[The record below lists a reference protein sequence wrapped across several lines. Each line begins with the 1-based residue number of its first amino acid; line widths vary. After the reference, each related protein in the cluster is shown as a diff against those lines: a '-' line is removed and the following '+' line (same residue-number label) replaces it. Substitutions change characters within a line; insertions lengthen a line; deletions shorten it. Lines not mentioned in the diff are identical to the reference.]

1 MEHPVDLDR
10 WPRRAHYEFFRE
22 YEHPAFNVTADVDV
36 TALEALRARDPSARF
51 FATTLG
57 LALGALNALE
67 PFRLRLR
74 EHGVIEHSVIHGG
87 STVLREDGTF
97 GFGYYEHAESLRDFV
112 SATVAELKRVS
123 SARDLDPN
131 HDRDDLVY
139 FTALPWIAFSSFQH
153 ARARGGREDS
163 IPRVVFGKRQERDG
177 RQVMPV
183 SVEVHHALVDGLHLG
198 QFYETFQQRIDRVGE
213 LWV

>member
-1 MEHPVDLDR
+1 MERSVDLDQ
-10 WPRRAHYEFFRE
+10 WPRRAHYEFFRD
-22 YEHPAFNVTADVDV
+22 YEQPAFNVTADVDV
-36 TALEALRARDPSARF
+36 SALEALRARDPSARF

-57 LALGALNALE
+57 LALGALNELE

-74 EHGVIEHSVIHGG
+74 DDGVIEHSVIHGG

-97 GFGYYEHAESLRDFV
+97 GFGYYEHADSLRDFV
-112 SATVAELKRVS
+112 SATVAELERVR

-139 FTALPWIAFSSFQH
+139 FTALPWIAFSSFKH

-163 IPRVVFGKRQERDG
+163 IPRVVFGKRHEQGG
-177 RQVMPV
+177 RAVMPV

-198 QFYETFQQRIDRVGE
+198 QFYEAFQKRIDGVDE
-213 LWV
+213 LWA